1 MVTPVAFGQIGPR
14 YWIVFAVVGSIIPVT
29 VYFFFPET
37 VGRNLEELDLA
48 FRESKSIFG
57 VVAAARNIGRGETGQ
72 HINEKAEHRD
82 EIKLE
87 IVE

>member
-14 YWIVFAVVGSIIPVT
+14 YWIVFAVVGSLIPAT
-29 VYFFFPET
+29 VFFFFPET

-57 VVAAARNIGRGETGQ
+57 VVRGGSPYRER
-72 HINEKAEHRD
+72 RD
-82 EIKLE
+82 WPAPGDE
-87 IVE
+87 